1 MSKKDYYRLRHKKVM
16 KAKETKKPQIK
27 KSDKAHKQPSE
38 SGSPALKRKRTG
50 DALHEGGNF
59 LAKILNYIR
68 DPIFVKD
75 INHRL
80 ILVNDAEC
88 ELAGHS
94 REELVGKTDYDFF
107 PKEQVD
113 VFWQKDDEVLATG
126 NENINEEEITDARGR
141 RRTIVTRKTLYTDQT
156 GNKYIVGIVRD
167 ITERK
172 QGEQALRDVN
182 DRLELRVKERT
193 SELEAINK
201 RLQMEIAERRQA
213 EEQLRIMH
221 SAVESSV
228 NAIALCDL
236 KGNFTYVN
244 ESFLTLWG
252 YNEAAEVLGK
262 SCRAFWEDAEKAA
275 ATYKKITE
283 MESWAGELTARR
295 KDGLTF
301 DVHLSAN
308 AVVNEAG
315 KPIQLMAS
323 FIDITE
329 RRKAE
334 EALRQSEENY
344 RLVVE
349 NASDAIMVI
358 QELKI
363 KFANTRTT
371 EITGYSRDELTAKS
385 FIDMVHPDD
394 QAMVMENHLKRL
406 GGEDVPSVY
415 SFRFVTK
422 NGMMK
427 WAEVRA
433 VFIIWQAEPFVLSF
447 LSDITDRVVAEE
459 ALRES
464 EKKYRVL
471 FDEAA
476 DSIAIIDIHGNFLD
490 LNKRFEEESGW
501 ISDEMRGKN
510 VFTIGLLT
518 EPSAQKVSYHL
529 GRLLMGEDIPIFEI
543 EGINRKGEMVPF
555 ELRATPIRKDSK
567 TVAVQAILRNITE
580 RRQSEEKIISMAYY
594 DALTDLP
601 NRYLFKDRLKQ
612 AIVSAKQYKR
622 LVAILFLDLDNFK
635 RINDTLGHEMG
646 DQLLQSVSK
655 RLVNFVRGSD
665 TIARVIES
673 ELADTVARLGG
684 DEFTIL
690 LTEISHSEDAAKVAQ
705 RILDLFSKPFKIS
718 ETELFISSSIGIS
731 ICPDNGDD
739 IDALLKNADTAMY
752 HAKDEG
758 RNNFQFY
765 TESMNVAIFERFTLE
780 NELRMAMESGE
791 LLLYYQPQVDMRE
804 RTIFGVEAL
813 VRWNHPEKGLLSPKT
828 FIPLAEDTGLIVP
841 IGEWILRTACAQN
854 KAWHAAGFEQMQV
867 TVNISSS
874 QFRQKNFLETVTKA
888 LNDTGMDPSCLEL
901 ELTESVFME
910 TTETTISTLKA
921 LKAFGVRISID
932 DFGTGY
938 SSLSYLKRFPI
949 DTLKI
954 DRAFVRDIAID
965 PDDRAIVKA
974 IIAMSHSL
982 NLRVVAEGVETAHQ
996 LALLSQQGSDGIQGH
1011 LFSPPLPPEA
1021 CVELL
1026 KEGGKAFE
1034 YIWTSL

>member
-1 MSKKDYYRLRHKKVM
+1 MQDEKK
-16 KAKETKKPQIK
+16 TKKQLIEELIEMRK
-27 KSDKAHKQPSE
+27 KLSD
-38 SGSPALKRKRTG
+38 SGSSSAKQKK
-50 DALHEGGNF
+50 AGNTSQSPVDF
-59 LAKILNYIR
+59 LEKILDYIR

-75 INHRL
+75 SNHRL

-88 ELAGHS
+88 DLAGHT
-94 REELVGKTDYDFF
+94 REELMGKTDYDFF
-107 PKEQVD
+107 PKDQVD
-113 VFWQKDDEVLATG
+113 IFWQKDDEVLKTG
-126 NENINEEEITDARGR
+126 KENINEEEITDAQGR
-141 RRTIVTRKTLYTDQT
+141 QRTIVTRKTLYTDQA
-156 GNKYIVGIVRD
+156 GNKYIVGIIRD

-172 QGEQALRDVN
+172 EIEKALRDAR

-193 SELEAINK
+193 AELEATNK
-201 RLQMEIAERRQA
+201 QLQ
-213 EEQLRIMH
+213 
-221 SAVESSV
+221 VE
-228 NAIALCDL
+228 
-236 KGNFTYVN
+236 
-244 ESFLTLWG
+244 
-252 YNEAAEVLGK
+252 
-262 SCRAFWEDAEKAA
+262 
-275 ATYKKITE
+275 
-283 MESWAGELTARR
+283 
-295 KDGLTF
+295 
-301 DVHLSAN
+301 
-308 AVVNEAG
+308 
-315 KPIQLMAS
+315 
-323 FIDITE
+323 ITE
-329 RRKAE
+329 RRKAADELRDSE
-334 EALRQSEENY
+334 ERYRSVFNSNADAILVFDLEGNIVDANQMACETYGYPYEEIITRSGKDIVAPGYEHVFSKFRETGVGEWFQSESVDVRKDGIHFDIEVHGTRLQYSGAPRLLAIVRDITERKHAEAALKVSEEKY

-349 NASDAIMVI
+349 HASDAIIVI
-358 QELKI
+358 QDMRIRL
-363 KFANTRTT
+363 ANPRTLDVLGYSMD
-371 EITGYSRDELTAKS
+371 EITAKF
-385 FIDMVHPDD
+385 FIEFVYPDD
-394 QAMVMENHLKRL
+394 QKMVKEIHLKRL
-406 GGEDVPSVY
+406 KGEDVPSVY
-415 SFRFVTK
+415 TFRVVTRD
-422 NGMMK
+422 GTVK
-427 WAEVRA
+427 WVEVRA
-433 VFIIWQAEPFVLSF
+433 VYIISEEKPVVVSF
-447 LSDITDRVVAEE
+447 LTD
-459 ALRES
+459 
-464 EKKYRVL
+464 
-471 FDEAA
+471 
-476 DSIAIIDIHGNFLD
+476 
-490 LNKRFEEESGW
+490 
-501 ISDEMRGKN
+501 
-510 VFTIGLLT
+510 
-518 EPSAQKVSYHL
+518 
-529 GRLLMGEDIPIFEI
+529 
-543 EGINRKGEMVPF
+543 
-555 ELRATPIRKDSK
+555 
-567 TVAVQAILRNITE
+567 ITE

-612 AIVSAKQYKR
+612 AIVSAKHYKR

-718 ETELFISSSIGIS
+718 DTELFISSSIGIS
-731 ICPDNGDD
+731 IYPDNGDD
-739 IDALLKNADTAMY
+739 IEALLKNADTAMY

-791 LLLYYQPQVDMRE
+791 LLLYYQPQVDMRN

-813 VRWNHPEKGLLSPKT
+813 ARWNHPDKGLLSPKM

-841 IGEWILRTACAQN
+841 IGEWVLRTACAQN
-854 KAWHAAGFEQMQV
+854 KAWHAAGFGQLQV

-874 QFRQKNFLETVTKA
+874 QFRQKNFLETVTSA

-954 DRAFVRDIAID
+954 DRAFVRDITTD

-1011 LFSPPLPPEA
+1011 LFSPPLPSHSFL
-1021 CVELL
+1021 ELL

-1034 YIWTSL
+1034 YLWAAL

>member
-1 MSKKDYYRLRHKKVM
+1 MRYW
-16 KAKETKKPQIK
+16 Q
-27 KSDKAHKQPSE
+27 
-38 SGSPALKRKRTG
+38 TG
-50 DALHEGGNF
+50 
-59 LAKILNYIR
+59 R
-68 DPIFVKD
+68 
-75 INHRL
+75 
-80 ILVNDAEC
+80 
-88 ELAGHS
+88 
-94 REELVGKTDYDFF
+94 
-107 PKEQVD
+107 
-113 VFWQKDDEVLATG
+113 
-126 NENINEEEITDARGR
+126 ENINEEVITDARGR
-141 RRTIVTRKTLYTDQT
+141 RRTIVTRKTLYADQA
-156 GNKYIVGIVRD
+156 GNKYIVGIIRD

-172 QGEQALRDVN
+172 QGEQALRDAN

-193 SELEAINK
+193 AELEAINK
-201 RLQMEIAERRQA
+201 QLHLEIFERRQA

-236 KGNFTYVN
+236 KGNLTYVN

-252 YNEAAEVLGK
+252 YNEADEVIGK
-262 SCRAFWEDAEKAA
+262 PCRAFWEDGEKAA
-275 ATYKKITE
+275 EIYEKIKG

-295 KDGLTF
+295 KDGLMF

-308 AVVNEAG
+308 AVVSEAG
-315 KPIQLMAS
+315 NPIQLMAS
-323 FIDITE
+323 FIDVTE

-349 NASDAIMVI
+349 NASDAIVVI

-363 KFANTRTT
+363 KFANSRMA
-371 EITGYSRDELTAKS
+371 EITGYGKDELIAKP

-394 QAMVMENHLKRL
+394 QALVMGSHLKRL
-406 GGEDVPSVY
+406 RGEDVPSVY
-415 SFRFVTK
+415 PFRFMTK
-422 NGMMK
+422 NGMVK

-433 VFIIWQAEPFVLSF
+433 VFIIWQAAPIVLSF
-447 LSDITDRVVAEE
+447 LSDITERVLAEE

-464 EKKYRVL
+464 ERKYRVL

-476 DSIAIIDIHGNFLD
+476 DSIAIIDIEGNFLD

-501 ISDEMRGKN
+501 SREEMTGKN
-510 VFTIGLLT
+510 VFALGLLT
-518 EPSAQKVSYHL
+518 EPSAEKASYHL
-529 GRLLMGEDIPIFEI
+529 SRLLEGEDPPIFEI
-543 EGINRKGEMVPF
+543 EGINRKGEMVPY
-555 ELRATPIRKDSK
+555 EVRATPIKKDGK

-580 RRQSEEKIISMAYY
+580 RRQSEEKIVAMAYY
-594 DALTDLP
+594 DALTELP

-612 AIVSAKQYKR
+612 AIVAAKQYKR

-635 RINDTLGHEMG
+635 RVNDTLGHEMG
-646 DQLLQSVSK
+646 DQLLQSVSE
-655 RLVNFVRGSD
+655 RLVNFVRRSD
-665 TIARVIES
+665 TIARVS
-673 ELADTVARLGG
+673 ENELTDTVARLGG

-690 LTEISHSEDAAKVAQ
+690 LTEISHIEDAAKVAQ
-705 RILDLFSKPFKIS
+705 RVLDLFSRPFKIS
-718 ETELFISSSIGIS
+718 ENELFISSSIGIS
-731 ICPDNGDD
+731 IYPDNGDD

-765 TESMNVAIFERFTLE
+765 AESMNVAISERFALE
-780 NELRMAMESGE
+780 NKLRKAIESGE
-791 LLLYYQPQVDMRE
+791 LLLYYQPQVDMRD

-813 VRWNHPEKGLLSPKT
+813 VRWNHPDKGLLSPKT

-841 IGEWILRTACAQN
+841 IGEWVLRTACAQN
-854 KAWHAAGFEQMQV
+854 KAWHAAGFEQLQV

-901 ELTESVFME
+901 ELTESIFME

-921 LKAFGVRISID
+921 LKAIGARISID

-954 DRAFVRDIAID
+954 DRAFVRDITTD

-982 NLRVVAEGVETAHQ
+982 NLRVIAEGVETTQQ
-996 LALLSQQGSDGIQGH
+996 LSLLSQQGSDGIQGH
-1011 LFSPPLPPEA
+1011 LFSPPLPPHSFL
-1021 CVELL
+1021 ELL

-1034 YIWTSL
+1034 YLWTAL